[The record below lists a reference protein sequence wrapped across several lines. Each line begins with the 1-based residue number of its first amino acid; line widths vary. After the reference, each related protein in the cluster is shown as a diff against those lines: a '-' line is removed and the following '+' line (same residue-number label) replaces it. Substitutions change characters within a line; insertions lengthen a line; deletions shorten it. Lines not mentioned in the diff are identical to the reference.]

1 MCSYAVLSER
11 FACQFSLQVSD
22 GTAPL
27 EVGKLLGDYSI
38 LALELNDKCGI
49 EEELKAVRKIG
60 VPVHQQVAYVA
71 KLAVNKK
78 AVLQSNPLVGHVAA
92 LSVSISPEDESH
104 PALVDTWL
112 AIVKNMN
119 MDCGE
124 QGISSDISRIVIET
138 CRKWNL
144 KNPIQGMVEECEV
157 LAKNDNKA
165 PRVYKVSGWLAR
177 HASSLLDPPSLLKLL
192 RIVTPRRAFAE
203 DWKPRVKELDSLK
216 LALPDFVR
224 ALIALKDFQ
233 SNVTVKRYLEDILQI
248 YIPIP
253 EWLRK
258 DYSHPLGF
266 LLAGGDVQEQVRAVV
281 IVKLRK
287 IAEKGK
293 ELQKTWVIT
302 SRVLQFIEFTA
313 KSRAVNQQVIE
324 HFFPLFL
331 DLVSIDIS
339 LRQSVQ
345 NLLIQSLNQDLN
357 LILEMLKEH
366 VVKELH
372 KDPSRNFALLRAFT
386 KIDIRLGQNMIRPVI
401 QEVNR
406 IEKQRGGFPDQK
418 LKKNLDD
425 FENTVYGD
433 KRLGRS

>member
-1 MCSYAVLSER
+1 MCRYAVLSER
-11 FACQFSLQVSD
+11 LACHFSLQVSD

-92 LSVSISPEDESH
+92 LSVSISPENESH

-124 QGISSDISRIVIET
+124 QRISSDISRIVIET

-157 LAKNDNKA
+157 LAKYENKA
-165 PRVYKVSGWLAR
+165 PRVYEVSGWLAR
-177 HASSLLDPPSLLKLL
+177 HASSLLDPPNLLKLL

-248 YIPIP
+248 YIPMS
-253 EWLRK
+253 EWSGK

-281 IVKLRK
+281 IVKLKK

-293 ELQKTWVIT
+293 ELQKTWMIT
-302 SRVLQFIEFTA
+302 TRVLQFVQLTA

-324 HFFPLFL
+324 HFFPLLL
-331 DLVSIDIS
+331 DLVSIDPS
-339 LRQSVQ
+339 LRRSVG
-345 NLLIQSLNQDLN
+345 S
-357 LILEMLKEH
+357 MLGY
-366 VVKELH
+366 LM
-372 KDPSRNFALLRAFT
+372 P
-386 KIDIRLGQNMIRPVI
+386 
-401 QEVNR
+401 
-406 IEKQRGGFPDQK
+406 
-418 LKKNLDD
+418 
-425 FENTVYGD
+425 
-433 KRLGRS
+433 